1 MVVHLANQRVD
12 LVAVVLGGVQVR
24 LVTTE
29 ITALQTRVE
38 AVAGAAAVWVVSVAL
53 AVAVWLSE

>member
-1 MVVHLANQRVD
+1 MVVDLANQRVD

-24 LVTTE
+24 LVTPE
-29 ITALQTRVE
+29 IAALQILAEAEAE
-38 AVAGAAAVWVVSVAL
+38 AVEQMVVSAAL

>member
-24 LVTTE
+24 LVTPE
-29 ITALQTRVE
+29 IAALQTRAV
-38 AVAGAAAVWVVSVAL
+38 AVAGAAAHRVVLAET
-53 AVAVWLSE
+53 AVAVW

>member
-24 LVTTE
+24 LVTPE
-29 ITALQTRVE
+29 IAALQILAEAEAE
-38 AVAGAAAVWVVSVAL
+38 AVEQMVVSAAL
-53 AVAVWLSE
+53 AVAVWSSE